1 MTEHLHLVHFHVL
14 VELQGAVC
22 FLSALHWW
30 TQWEDWGLEML
41 WDKYFEKRLNRIR
54 GGGMK
59 DWVRKGISG
68 RGAQL
73 KKAPEKAGKAD
84 VCNLSKVK

>member
-1 MTEHLHLVHFHVL
+1 
-14 VELQGAVC
+14 
-22 FLSALHWW
+22 
-30 TQWEDWGLEML
+30 
-41 WDKYFEKRLNRIR
+41 
-54 GGGMK
+54 MK

>member
-1 MTEHLHLVHFHVL
+1 LFSIYATLMDSM
-14 VELQGAVC
+14 G
-22 FLSALHWW
+22 
-30 TQWEDWGLEML
+30 GLGFRDFMRQE
-41 WDKYFEKRLNRIR
+41 YFERRLKRIR
-54 GGGMK
+54 SGGMK

-84 VCNLSKVK
+84 VCNFSQVRETRVKG

>member
-1 MTEHLHLVHFHVL
+1 MDSM
-14 VELQGAVC
+14 G
-22 FLSALHWW
+22 
-30 TQWEDWGLEML
+30 GLGFRDFMRQE
-41 WDKYFEKRLNRIR
+41 YFEKRLKRIR

-68 RGAQL
+68 RGSQL

-84 VCNLSKVK
+84 ECNFSQLKETRVKG